1 MVIRIDR
8 VFENRRLGITFLK
21 LRDFSVSNLASSV
34 DAIRL
39 EMKAPLIGI
48 KRRAIQQFDYI
59 EERDEYHL
67 SAIIDV
73 PIKIKELVIE
83 EDELKTH
90 ERVEYFA
97 RNIEGII
104 QLKTATIIL
113 FSQSQREVRK
123 FSKYIKEITLNG
135 FKPVPIKFDSDGT
148 RKIIKDFK
156 EIYHL
161 KVLKNDGRGVKSIR
175 FDGENLLEDDI
186 VSEILSDR
194 NFGIAEIGGLRNLS
208 FDSGLKCYLN
218 NRGRVCIYGNQTTI
232 TTKNIYNLIQDIE
245 KMVPREHNLR
255 QRGGD

>member
-1 MVIRIDR
+1 MGIRIDR
-8 VFENRRLGITFLK
+8 VFEKRGLGITFLK
-21 LRDFSVSNLASSV
+21 LRDYSVSKLTSSV

-39 EMKAPLIGI
+39 EMKAPLVGI

-59 EERDEYHL
+59 EERDEYHI

-83 EDELKTH
+83 DEELKIN

-123 FSKYIKEITLNG
+123 FSRYIKEITLNG
-135 FKPVPIKFDSDGT
+135 FKPVPIKFNSEGM
-148 RKIIKDFK
+148 RKMVKDF
-156 EIYHL
+156 EIVHRL
-161 KVLKNDGRGVKSIR
+161 KISESGNQSVKSIR
-175 FDGENLLEDDI
+175 FDGQNLLDDDL
-186 VSEILSDR
+186 VSEILSNG
-194 NFGIAEIGGLRNLS
+194 NFEIAEIGGIRPLS
-208 FDSGLKCYLN
+208 SDSYVKFYMN
-218 NRGRVCIYGNQTTI
+218 NRGRVCIYGDQNTI
-232 TTKNIYNLIQDIE
+232 TIKNIYNLIQDIE
-245 KMVPREHNLR
+245 KMIPREHNLR